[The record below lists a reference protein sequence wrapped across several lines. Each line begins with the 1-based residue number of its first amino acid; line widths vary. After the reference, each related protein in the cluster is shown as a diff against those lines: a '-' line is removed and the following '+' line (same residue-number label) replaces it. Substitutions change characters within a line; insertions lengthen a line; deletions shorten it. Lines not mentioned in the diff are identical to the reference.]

1 MAQAPA
7 VNTDELLSQLAAS
20 EIDRLLAEAD
30 GKPAP
35 APATAP
41 VAPAAPEPST
51 AKPAAAAT
59 DEVLAEGPERAAL
72 LQAAGF
78 DATTGPV
85 VESASQPTGDER
97 SALLKAAGFES
108 AEAPST
114 PEPQHAASV
123 IDATLDDDSYRPT
136 PIYLKPLVWMNAPL
150 NACPSMLRPL
160 LGKAGLLTLVNA
172 LAVLTYVLFFRKH

>member
-30 GKPAP
+30 GKPAS
-35 APATAP
+35 
-41 VAPAAPEPST
+41 APAASAMPDPS
-51 AKPAAAAT
+51 ANQSAAAT
-59 DEVLAEGPERAAL
+59 TSEILADGPERAAL

-78 DATTGPV
+78 DAAHGPAP
-85 VESASQPTGDER
+85 ESADAAAGQPTGDER

-108 AEAPST
+108 AEAP
-114 PEPQHAASV
+114 PAPDAEPALSLA
-123 IDATLDDDSYRPT
+123 DALSDDSYQPT

-150 NACPSMLRPL
+150 DACPSMVRRL
-160 LGKAGLLTLVNA
+160 LGGAGLVTLVNA
-172 LAVLTYVLFFRKH
+172 LAVLSYVFFFRKH